1 MTNSQI
7 FKKAHE
13 ITKEF
18 ISNMNRNAVKP
29 NYSVTFSAAL
39 KIVIATEKRT
49 LLVREGKKI
58 TGPFAAMELFISKNK
73 TNTYFNVDVIELS
86 NPNKRELAEIDALIA
101 AINTP
106 VKTPVKTST
115 TGRYVELLATAE
127 RLGLNHGKSWVCSGF
142 QVDRYSIDPSFE
154 GELVC
159 YVYPV
164 AA

>member
-1 MTNSQI
+1 MTKSQI
-7 FKKAHE
+7 FKKAHA

-18 ISNMNRNAVKP
+18 ISNMNRNAAKP

-49 LLVREGKKI
+49 SLVREGKKI
-58 TGPFAAMELFISKNK
+58 TGSFAAMELFISKNK

-101 AINTP
+101 AINAP
-106 VKTPVKTST
+106 VKTAT

-142 QVDRYSIDPSFE
+142 QIDRDSIDPSFE

>member
-1 MTNSQI
+1 MNKSQT
-7 FKKAHE
+7 FKKAHA

-18 ISNMNRNAVKP
+18 ISNMNRNQAKP
-29 NYSVTFSAAL
+29 NYGVTFGAAL
-39 KIVIATEKRT
+39 KIVISAEKRT
-49 LLVREGKKI
+49 QLVREGKKI
-58 TGPFAAMELFISKNK
+58 TGNFAAMEMFVAKNK
-73 TNTYFNVDVIELS
+73 TNTYFNVDAIELS

-106 VKTPVKTST
+106 VKTATVK

-142 QVDRYSIDPSFE
+142 QIDRDSIDPSFE

>member
-1 MTNSQI
+1 MNKSQI
-7 FKKAHE
+7 FKKAHT

-29 NYSVTFSAAL
+29 NYRVTFGAAL
-39 KIVIATEKRT
+39 KIVVAVEKRIS
-49 LLVREGKKI
+49 LVREGKKI
-58 TGPFAAMELFISKNK
+58 TGNFAAMEMFVAKNK
-73 TNTYFNVDVIELS
+73 TNTYFNVDAIELS

-106 VKTPVKTST
+106 VKTIT

-142 QVDRYSIDPSFE
+142 QIDRDSIDPSFE